1 MSTVAP
7 CAHPHTRLNL
17 RLAPPR
23 FAIALAIAAFA
34 AACGGA
40 SDPKD
45 KQARVAASSAD
56 AASAAPAVPAAIDA
70 AIRKALTE
78 RIPKMPTIDEITRT
92 PIAGLYEVRFN
103 GTELLYADESGDHI
117 VVQGSIVQT
126 RTRTDLTEQRMEKLL
141 AIDFAQL
148 PLKDAIVIKQ
158 GSGVRKVAVFVD
170 PNCGYCK
177 RFERDLAAVKDVTV
191 YAFLMPILG
200 PDSTTKA
207 RAIWCA
213 KDGAKTW
220 RAWML
225 DGVAP
230 PEPGKAGCDVAGID
244 RNLEFG
250 RKHRINGTP
259 AVLFEDGTRKP
270 GAIPGEML
278 ERLLTAASRKS

>member
-1 MSTVAP
+1 MNAP
-7 CAHPHTRLNL
+7 RL
-17 RLAPPR
+17 
-23 FAIALAIAAFA
+23 AIALVIAVFA

-40 SDPKD
+40 SGSKD
-45 KQARVAASSAD
+45 QPAQG
-56 AASAAPAVPAAIDA
+56 AAPQAAAAPVGGPVDAGVQA
-70 AIRKALTE
+70 AIRKALAE
-78 RIPKMPTIDEITRT
+78 RIPKMPNIDEISRS
-92 PIAGLYEVRFN
+92 PIAGLYEVRYG
-103 GTELLYADESGDHI
+103 GTEILYADAAGDHI
-117 VVQGSIVQT
+117 IVQGAIIET

-158 GSGVRKVAVFVD
+158 GSGARKVAVFVD

-177 RFERDLAAVKDVTV
+177 RFERDLAAVKDLTV
-191 YAFLMPILG
+191 YTFLLPILG
-200 PDSTTKA
+200 PDSTAKSQ
-207 RAIWCA
+207 AIWCA
-213 KDGAKTW
+213 KDGAKAW

-230 PEPGKAGCDVAGID
+230 DAAKAKCDVAGID

-250 RKHRINGTP
+250 RKHKINGTP

-278 ERLLTAASRKS
+278 EKLLAQASRKS

>member
-1 MSTVAP
+1 MSA
-7 CAHPHTRLNL
+7 
-17 RLAPPR
+17 PR
-23 FAIALAIAAFA
+23 FTIALAIAAFA

-40 SDPKD
+40 DAPRD
-45 KQARVAASSAD
+45 KPAAPGTA
-56 AASAAPAVPAAIDA
+56 AAPAAAPTTGPVDAAVQA
-70 AIRKALTE
+70 AIRKALAE
-78 RIPKMPTIDEITRT
+78 RIPKMPPIDEISRT
-92 PIAGLYEVRFN
+92 PIAGLYEVRYA
-103 GTELLYADESGDHI
+103 GTEIIYTDAAGDHL
-117 VVQGSIVQT
+117 VQGAIIDT
-126 RTRTDLTEQRMEKLL
+126 KTRTDLTEQRIDKLT

-158 GSGVRKVAVFVD
+158 GTGARKVAVFVD

-177 RFERDLAAVKDVTV
+177 RFERDLAGVKDVTV
-191 YAFLMPILG
+191 YTFLLPILG
-200 PDSTTKA
+200 PDSTTKS

-213 KDGAKTW
+213 KDGAKAW

-230 PEPGKAGCDVAGID
+230 EPAKAGCDVAVLD

-259 AVLFEDGTRKP
+259 AVMFEDGTRKP

-278 ERLLTAASRKS
+278 ERLLAQASRKS

>member
-1 MSTVAP
+1 MNAP
-7 CAHPHTRLNL
+7 RL
-17 RLAPPR
+17 
-23 FAIALAIAAFA
+23 AIALAIAAFA

-40 SDPKD
+40 SPAKD
-45 KQARVAASSAD
+45 DKAGDKAIEGAASQ
-56 AASAAPAVPAAIDA
+56 AAGAAGGAAEASVQA
-70 AIRKALTE
+70 AIRKALIE
-78 RIPKMPTIDEITRT
+78 RIPKMPTIDEITRS
-92 PIAGLYEVRFN
+92 PIAGLYEVRYN
-103 GTELLYADESGDHI
+103 GTEILYADGAGEHI
-117 VVQGSIVQT
+117 IVQGAIIET
-126 RTRTDLTEQRMEKLL
+126 RTRTDLTELRLEKLL

-158 GSGVRKVAVFVD
+158 GNGARKVAVFVD

-177 RFERDLAAVKDVTV
+177 RFERDLAAVKDLTV
-191 YAFLMPILG
+191 YTFLLPILG
-200 PDSTTKA
+200 PDSTTKS

-213 KDGAKTW
+213 KDGAKAW

-230 PEPGKAGCDVAGID
+230 ETGKAGCDTAGIE

-270 GAIPGEML
+270 GAIPAEML
-278 ERLLTAASRKS
+278 EKLLATASRKS

>member
-1 MSTVAP
+1 MNA
-7 CAHPHTRLNL
+7 
-17 RLAPPR
+17 PR
-23 FAIALAIAAFA
+23 FVIALVFAAFA

-40 SDPKD
+40 SESKD
-45 KQARVAASSAD
+45 KPARGAATE
-56 AASAAPAVPAAIDA
+56 AAAAPAGGPVDAGVQA
-70 AIRKALTE
+70 AIRKALAE
-78 RIPKMPTIDEITRT
+78 RIPKMPTIDEISRS
-92 PIAGLYEVRFN
+92 PIAGLYEVRYN
-103 GTELLYADESGDHI
+103 GTEILYADAAGDHI
-117 VVQGSIVQT
+117 IVQGAIIET

-158 GSGVRKVAVFVD
+158 GSGARKVAVFVD

-177 RFERDLAAVKDVTV
+177 RFERDLAAVKDLTV
-191 YAFLMPILG
+191 YTFLLPILG
-200 PDSTTKA
+200 PDSTAKSH
-207 RAIWCA
+207 AIWCA
-213 KDGAKTW
+213 KDGAKAW

-225 DGVAP
+225 EGVAP
-230 PEPGKAGCDVAGID
+230 EPAKAGCNTAGVD

-278 ERLLTAASRKS
+278 EKLLAQASRKS

>member
-1 MSTVAP
+1 MNA
-7 CAHPHTRLNL
+7 
-17 RLAPPR
+17 PR
-23 FAIALAIAAFA
+23 FAIALVFAAFA

-40 SDPKD
+40 SESKD
-45 KQARVAASSAD
+45 KPARGAATQPTAVAASTGGPVD
-56 AASAAPAVPAAIDA
+56 AAVQAAIK
-70 AIRKALTE
+70 KALAE
-78 RIPKMPTIDEITRT
+78 RIPKMPTVDEISRS
-92 PIAGLYEVRFN
+92 PIAGLYEVRYN
-103 GTELLYADESGDHI
+103 GTEILYADAAGDHI
-117 VVQGSIVQT
+117 IVQGAIIET

-158 GSGVRKVAVFVD
+158 GNGARKVAVFVD

-177 RFERDLAAVKDVTV
+177 RFERDLAGVKDLTV
-191 YAFLMPILG
+191 YTFLLPILG
-200 PDSTTKA
+200 PDSTAKSQ
-207 RAIWCA
+207 AIWCA
-213 KDGAKTW
+213 KDGAKAW

-230 PEPGKAGCDVAGID
+230 EAAKANCDVAGID

-250 RKHRINGTP
+250 RKHKINGTP

-278 ERLLTAASRKS
+278 EKLLAQASRRS

>member
-1 MSTVAP
+1 MNA
-7 CAHPHTRLNL
+7 
-17 RLAPPR
+17 PR
-23 FAIALAIAAFA
+23 FTIALAIAAFA

-40 SDPKD
+40 SESKD
-45 KQARVAASSAD
+45 KPARAAAAD
-56 AASAAPAVPAAIDA
+56 AGSAVVVAQAGGAAAVVTGAPDAAVQA

-78 RIPKMPTIDEITRT
+78 RIPKMPSIDEISRS
-92 PIAGLYEVRFN
+92 PIAGLYEVRYN
-103 GTELLYADESGDHI
+103 GTEILYTDAAGDHI
-117 VVQGSIVQT
+117 VVNGAIIET
-126 RTRTDLTEQRMEKLL
+126 RTRTDLTEQRMERLL

-158 GSGVRKVAVFVD
+158 GNGARKVAVFVD

-177 RFERDLAAVKDVTV
+177 RFERDLAGVKDLTV
-191 YAFLMPILG
+191 YTFLLPILG
-200 PDSTTKA
+200 PDSTTKS

-230 PEPGKAGCDVAGID
+230 EAAKASCDVAGID

-270 GAIPGEML
+270 GAIPAEML
-278 ERLLTAASRKS
+278 EKLLAQASRKS

>member
-1 MSTVAP
+1 MNA
-7 CAHPHTRLNL
+7 
-17 RLAPPR
+17 PR
-23 FAIALAIAAFA
+23 FTIALAFAVFA

-40 SDPKD
+40 SESKD
-45 KQARVAASSAD
+45 KAARAGAPDTGPAAAAATATTVTVGPVD
-56 AASAAPAVPAAIDA
+56 AAVQA
-70 AIRKALTE
+70 AIRKALAE
-78 RIPKMPTIDEITRT
+78 RIPKMPAIDEISRS
-92 PIAGLYEVRFN
+92 PIAGLYEVRYN
-103 GTELLYADESGDHI
+103 GTEILYADAAGDHVI
-117 VVQGSIVQT
+117 VQGAIIET
-126 RTRTDLTEQRMEKLL
+126 RTRTDLTEQRLEKLL

-158 GSGVRKVAVFVD
+158 GSGARKVAVFVD

-177 RFERDLAAVKDVTV
+177 RFERDLAAVKDLTV
-191 YAFLMPILG
+191 YTFLLPILG
-200 PDSTTKA
+200 PDSTTKS

-213 KDGAKTW
+213 KDGGKAW

-230 PEPGKAGCDVAGID
+230 EPAKPGCDVAGID

-278 ERLLTAASRKS
+278 EKLLAQAARKS